1 MSGNRRVPL
10 SFRRAFRL
18 RVDEVVPLSLA
29 TVAVVEICWHF
40 FGIRDT
46 LSIVTLA
53 IGCASYPAQRL
64 IQVRRFGAAA
74 ARPADIYAAMA
85 MTPVLLLPVVH
96 AHYPAAEIWQQAM
109 PPVARYVGMTL
120 VLGLALP
127 RAADTGFPPASEYP
141 ASMARSSR
149 PLLLVLSVLL
159 IDSSG

>member
-1 MSGNRRVPL
+1 
-10 SFRRAFRL
+10 
-18 RVDEVVPLSLA
+18 VVPLSLV
-29 TVAVVEICWHF
+29 TLAVIEICWHF
-40 FGIRDT
+40 FGIRDP

-53 IGCASYPAQRL
+53 IGCAAYPAQRL

-96 AHYPAAEIWQQAM
+96 ALYPAAAIWQPAM
-109 PPVARYVGMTL
+109 PPLTRYVGMTL

-127 RAADTGFPPASEYP
+127 RAADTEFPPASECA

>member
-29 TVAVVEICWHF
+29 TVAVIEICWHF

-127 RAADTGFPPASEYP
+127 RAADTGFPSASEYA